1 MTTGHARNIFLI
13 TIIPISIFC
22 IETCQK
28 RNNPIDSTGALRWTQ
43 RESGTSGDLIDV
55 AWNGAR
61 FVAVGY
67 DEILTSEDGID
78 WVQAQLPIDYPSG
91 AGSPLKSV
99 EWSGSLNLFLVAGGD
114 NVVMTSSD
122 GILWIMQESG
132 VDWGLIK
139 SAAAFDTLFLISYH
153 NPAYFLTSPNGSE
166 WTNHQDIGPFD
177 DMASSD
183 TLLIG
188 VGNRCVYST
197 TNGADWTQRH
207 CGDNLI
213 LFAVWFAEAS
223 TWVAAGHLEV
233 FWRSIDG
240 ITWTSFDAG
249 AGESSTLFDAI
260 SIGERCIVVGSAN
273 GPGLI
278 LESKDT
284 KVWSKQIIDSTSWLR
299 GIAASPNR
307 FVVVGYSGVILT
319 SP

>member
-28 RNNPIDSTGALRWTQ
+28 RNNPIDSTGPLKWTQ
-43 RESGTSGDLIDV
+43 RESGTSGDLLDV
-55 AWNGAR
+55 TWNGTR
-61 FVAVGY
+61 FVAVGW
-67 DEILTSEDGID
+67 DEILTSENGID
-78 WVQAQLPIDYPSG
+78 WVQAQLPADYPSG
-91 AGSPLKSV
+91 AGTPLRSV
-99 EWSGSLNLFLVAGGD
+99 AWSGSLNLFLVVGGI

-122 GILWIMQESG
+122 GISWIMQESG
-132 VDWGLIK
+132 FDWGFIEG
-139 SAAAFDTLFLISYH
+139 AASFDTLFLISYF
-153 NPAYFLTSPNGSE
+153 NPVYFLTSPDGSE
-166 WTNHQDIGPFD
+166 WTNHQGIGPFD

-188 VGNRCVYST
+188 VGNRCIYAT
-197 TNGADWTQRH
+197 TNGVDWTQRL
-207 CGDNLI
+207 CGDSRI
-213 LFAVWFAEAS
+213 HCVVWYGEAS
-223 TWVAAGHLEV
+223 AWVAAGHLGI
-233 FWRSIDG
+233 FLTSIDG

-249 AGESSTLFDAI
+249 AGEISTLFDAI